1 MKCRTERGGEWFG
14 EGAMIVLFIGHDE
27 AGIAGRM
34 AKDGRDEIQGR
45 GEQSEIS
52 FNQIGSI

>member
-1 MKCRTERGGEWFG
+1 
-14 EGAMIVLFIGHDE
+14 MIVLFIGHDE